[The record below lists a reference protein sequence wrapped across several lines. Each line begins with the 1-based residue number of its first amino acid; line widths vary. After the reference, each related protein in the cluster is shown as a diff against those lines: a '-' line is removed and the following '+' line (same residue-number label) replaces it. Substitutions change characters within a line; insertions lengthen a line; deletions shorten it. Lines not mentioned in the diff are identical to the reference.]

1 MHAVVQQASDKQIM
15 YIDDDKIQGLAAKE
29 ILENL
34 GHGATTFSDSAEA
47 KDAILATPDAWD
59 VVIME
64 LWMSGPSGI
73 DIAKTIVGLR
83 SSLRSAVVVSGYLQA
98 PSAGQTNLS
107 SFRVFAKPATAQE
120 FEALTRYI
128 CE

>member
-1 MHAVVQQASDKQIM
+1 MHAVVQQASDKQII

-29 ILENL
+29 ILEHL

-59 VVIME
+59 VVITE

-83 SSLRSAVVVSGYLQA
+83 SSLRFAVVASGYLEA
-98 PSAGQTNLS
+98 PSAGHSGVN

-120 FEALTRYI
+120 FEALIRYI